1 MSTWYLVSTN
11 WCLLYGALRTH
22 AHTLMHSHPH
32 AYTHAQV
39 HAYTKDPQK
48 AEFIETSCHKVK

>member
-1 MSTWYLVSTN
+1 MSTRYLVSTN

-39 HAYTKDPQK
+39 HAYTKD
-48 AEFIETSCHKVK
+48 T